1 LSASSNLAIS
11 SKVLQPDPGLVSGP
25 FVYLVSFGDEAR
37 VPLCQDALHSQQKGT
52 FQLDFAPRVWR
63 RKCEA
68 REIRGALR
76 KIQHGNHLV
85 AIVRVNVLEYA
96 VAR

>member
-1 LSASSNLAIS
+1 ML
-11 SKVLQPDPGLVSGP
+11 P

-37 VPLCQDALHSQQKGT
+37 VPLRQDALHSQEKGT
-52 FQLDFAPRVWR
+52 FQLDLAPRVRR
-63 RKCEA
+63 RKCKA